1 MYFATM
7 TFRSPVIVAPPSL
20 SIRGAPAP
28 RPAREKTR
36 QTANSRITM
45 STSGGRGDEEERRNV
60 HRARSQIER
69 PNGQRRTDARFIHEA
84 VANQTALSRAEAVI
98 SQANKMGAILL

>member
-1 MYFATM
+1 
-7 TFRSPVIVAPPSL
+7 
-20 SIRGAPAP
+20 
-28 RPAREKTR
+28 
-36 QTANSRITM
+36 M

-98 SQANKMGAILL
+98 SQANKIGPFFYDVRISQESEESSLTKHIKCLPPVFMSCTVHKQNQGPP